1 MNKQRSTVLALPKKR
16 KVLGTL
22 EWFRERDLI

>member
-1 MNKQRSTVLALPKKR
+1 MNKQRSTVLALPKKG

-22 EWFRERDLI
+22 EWFRERDSI